1 MFVYSAFE
9 NIGIEYLSAVLNQH
23 GFETR
28 LAFDPRL
35 FSDQFIKIKYLDRV
49 FNYESLLLSKIKDYN
64 PSLIVFSVI
73 SADYSWALSLA
84 RKIKNFTSSHITF
97 GGIHPS
103 SAPEE
108 VISHDCVDSVI
119 LGEGEFALL
128 ELAESIKNNQS
139 DQSIRNVWFKENG
152 GIVKNHLRPF
162 IEDLD
167 FLPFPD
173 KELYYREIP
182 GYRTGYTIITRRGCV
197 NNCSYCH
204 NTVWQKL
211 YPNGKRIRIRSVGNV
226 LEELRQAKRK
236 YNFKLLRVN
245 DDLFTSDKNW
255 LKEFARQYKQ
265 EIRIPLYCFG
275 SPSTVDEEVIGYLK
289 DCGCYHLCL
298 GVQSVNS
305 KVNNEIFHRYE
316 PIERIRQA
324 VELCRKYKIRAV
336 VDNIIGFPSQEE
348 SHFLEIAQFYS
359 NNKVDRIC
367 VFWLVYYP
375 GTDIVTI
382 AKDRGVLN
390 EEDII
395 NITAQPFES
404 ANTLYNKVHCEKSQ
418 KFCLFLELYHFL
430 PQPVFRWMLKHR
442 LYRFLP
448 KINPAIVAYFYT
460 LFAKDRLDIPRRRYY
475 IRYARYI
482 PEVLFWKAKNKIK

>member
-9 NIGIEYLSAVLNQH
+9 NIGIEYLSAVLRRR

-28 LAFDPRL
+28 IAFDPRI

-49 FNYESLLLSKIKDYN
+49 FNYENLLLYKIKDYN
-64 PSLIVFSVI
+64 PSLIVFSVV
-73 SADYSWALSLA
+73 SADYSWSLSLA
-84 RKIKNFTSSHITF
+84 RKIKNFTSMHITF

-119 LGEGEFALL
+119 LGEGELALL

-139 DQSIRNVWFKENG
+139 DKSIENIWFKEKG
-152 GIVKNHLRPF
+152 RIIKNSIRPY

-167 FLPFPD
+167 SLPFPD

-197 NNCSYCH
+197 NNCSFCH

-211 YPNGKRIRIRSVGNV
+211 YPNGKRIRMRSIGNV

-236 YNFKLLRVN
+236 YNFKLLRIN
-245 DDLFTSDKNW
+245 DDLFTSDKGW

-265 EIRIPLYCFG
+265 EICVPLYCFG
-275 SPSTVDEEVIGYLK
+275 SPSTVDEEIIGYLK
-289 DCGCYHLCL
+289 DCGCYQLCL

-305 KVNNEIFHRYE
+305 RVNNEIFHRYE
-316 PIERIRQA
+316 PIERAKEAID
-324 VELCRKYKIRAV
+324 LCRKYRIRVV
-336 VDNIIGFPSQEE
+336 VDNIIGFPGQAE
-348 SHFLEIAQFYS
+348 SHFLETAQFYAK
-359 NNKVDRIC
+359 NKVSRIC
-367 VFWLVYYP
+367 IFWLVYYP
-375 GTDIVTI
+375 GTDILTI
-382 AKDRGVLN
+382 AKDRGVLS
-390 EEDII
+390 EEAVI
-395 NITAQPFES
+395 NIAARPIES
-404 ANTLYNKVHCEKSQ
+404 ANTLCNIINSNHSQ
-418 KFCLFLELYHFL
+418 RFCLFLELYNFIPL
-430 PQPVFRWMLKHR
+430 PIFRWMLKHR
-442 LYRFLP
+442 LYRLLP
-448 KINPAIVAYFYT
+448 NINPSFISYFYT

-482 PEVLFWKAKNKIK
+482 PVILLWKVKNIK